1 MRKMTWIT
9 LVWLLAF
16 GSLASWYATTAGAA
30 ITAEQRKEI
39 GEIKKELTKAQ
50 GHITKKEFDE
60 AGKILDGAQEKLA
73 KIAADAMVMESDR
86 TLAPVFK
93 LIEQKRALLDKKVG
107 GAGGEGGSDFE
118 KEVAPI
124 LAAKCANCHNE
135 DRSAGGVKLDTFAGM
150 EASAMAKPAL
160 VVPGQAA
167 RSLLVARLSAQ
178 GNARMP
184 KPPQPAL
191 SATEISTISSWVN
204 QGAKFEGD
212 KTKKF
217 AAAGAAGPRANN
229 NGPPPTI
236 VRATGNE
243 KVSFTKD
250 IAPFMVNLCV
260 GCHSGNNPR
269 GGLSLVSF
277 ESMMRGGNS
286 GRVILPGDREGSRF
300 FRLVGGLELPRMPQ
314 GQARITRQNY
324 EDLKTWFD
332 EGNKFDG
339 PDPKK
344 PLREIVPT
352 EEEIAAAK
360 LSKLS
365 EAEFFAMRKEKS
377 EEQWK
382 LANPKE
388 TPTILESP
396 DFLVVGNASEDR
408 LKEVMGWADEHAKTL
423 RAAFG
428 IKPGEIWRGRLALFV
443 FKDRFSFEEF
453 PRVVASA
460 EIPRETIGLSRVTPS
475 FDEAYVC
482 VEDVGD
488 QVTTESPG
496 MKLSVI
502 DQITGAYLKRS
513 GDKIPDWLIR
523 GLGLALAAKDEKKN
537 DFIQAQA
544 AMAVES
550 LKGLESPEQVF
561 EKGKFSS
568 ADLGPIGFTLVQH
581 MLAAGGPPRMGQ
593 LIEKLQSGTDL
604 AAALK
609 TVYNADY
616 KTLGVSYLSSLG
628 SRRPMKVKKK

>member
-1 MRKMTWIT
+1 MRQRMWFT
-9 LVWLLAF
+9 LVCLFAVGLLTNWAIV
-16 GSLASWYATTAGAA
+16 SAEAA

-39 GEIKKELTKAQ
+39 GEIRKELGKVQ

-60 AGKILDGAQEKLA
+60 ARKILDESTEKLD
-73 KIAADAMVMESDR
+73 KIATDAGVMKTDK
-86 TLAPVFK
+86 TLAPLFNQ
-93 LIEQKRALLDKKVG
+93 IEQRRTLLDKKAG
-107 GAGGEGGSDFE
+107 GAGEGGGSDFE
-118 KEVAPI
+118 KTVAPI

-135 DRSAGGVKLDTFAGM
+135 DRSSGGLKLDTFAGL
-150 EASAMAKPAL
+150 EASATAKPAL
-160 VVPGQAA
+160 VVPGQAG
-167 RSLLVARLSAQ
+167 RSLLVARLTAS

-184 KPPQPAL
+184 KAPQAAL
-191 SATEISTISSWVN
+191 SAGEISAIASWVN

-217 AAAGAAGPRANN
+217 AAAGAAAPRAN
-229 NGPPPTI
+229 NGPPPAI
-236 VRATGNE
+236 VRATGDE
-243 KVSFTKD
+243 KVSFTRD

-260 GCHSGNNPR
+260 RCHSGNDPR

-286 GRVILPGDREGSRF
+286 GRVILPGNKDGSRL

-314 GQARITRQNY
+314 GQARITRKNY
-324 EDLKTWFD
+324 EDLITWFD

-339 PDPKK
+339 PDPKR

-352 EEEIAAAK
+352 EEEIAAAR
-360 LSKLS
+360 LSKLTT
-365 EAEFFAMRKEKS
+365 EEFNAMRKEKS

-388 TPTILESP
+388 TATIVESP
-396 DFLVVGNASEDR
+396 DFLLVGNVSEDR
-408 LKEVMGWADEHAKTL
+408 LKEIQAWADEHATTL

-428 IKPGEIWRGRLALFV
+428 IKTGDIWRGKLAVFV

-453 PRVVASA
+453 PRVVEMA
-460 EIPRETIGLSRVTPS
+460 EVPRETIGLSRVTPS

-482 VEDVGD
+482 VEDIGD
-488 QVTTESPG
+488 QVSAESPG

-537 DFIQAQA
+537 EFILAQPTM
-544 AMAVES
+544 AMES
-550 LKGLESPEQVF
+550 LKGLEAPEQVF

-581 MLAAGGPPRMGQ
+581 MLGAGGPAKLGQ
-593 LIEKLQSGTDL
+593 LIEKLQSGTEL
-604 AAALK
+604 PAALK
-609 TVYNADY
+609 SVYNADL
-616 KTLGVSYLSSLG
+616 KALGNSFLGSLG
-628 SRRPMKVKKK
+628 SRRPAKVKKK